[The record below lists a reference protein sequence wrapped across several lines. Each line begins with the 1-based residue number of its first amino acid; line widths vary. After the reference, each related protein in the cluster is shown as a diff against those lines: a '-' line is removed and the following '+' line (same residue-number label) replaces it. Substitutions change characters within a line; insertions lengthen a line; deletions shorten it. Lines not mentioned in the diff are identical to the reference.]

1 MMKKDKDKEKEEDL
15 FSSIVMIGLL
25 ILIAS
30 LFQTNVI
37 KEGTRFPS
45 QGHRIFVQSDEK
57 QEGLPGLI
65 KYILDHTK
73 K

>member
-1 MMKKDKDKEKEEDL
+1 MKKDKEKEEDF

-30 LFQTNVI
+30 LFQTSVI
-37 KEGTRFPS
+37 KDGIRVPP
-45 QGHRIFVQSDEK
+45 QRQRIFVQSDEK

-65 KYILDHTK
+65 KYILNHTK

>member
-1 MMKKDKDKEKEEDL
+1 MMKKDKEKEEDI

-37 KEGTRFPS
+37 RDGIRFPP
-45 QGHRIFVQSDEK
+45 QQQRIFVQSDEK

-65 KYILDHTK
+65 KYLLDHTK

>member
-1 MMKKDKDKEKEEDL
+1 MKKDKEKEEDF

-30 LFQTNVI
+30 LFQTSVI
-37 KEGTRFPS
+37 KDGIWFSPQR
-45 QGHRIFVQSDEK
+45 QRIFVQSDEK

-65 KYILDHTK
+65 KYILNHTK

>member
-1 MMKKDKDKEKEEDL
+1 MMKKDKEKEEDL
-15 FSSIVMIGLL
+15 FYSIVMIGLL

-30 LFQTNVI
+30 LFQTNAI
-37 KEGTRFPS
+37 KDGTWFPH

-57 QEGLPGLI
+57 HEGLPGLI